1 MQQNWGLLLLL
12 QFHIDGP
19 LVSYPIRSFSSEAED
34 PLLWASTYQAGPH
47 LQQLAAAQAAQAA
60 TQAAAAGSAAGSS
73 ADTQAAA
80 APSSQQPRL
89 LPRPQQQQQQPR
101 ASLPLHPSTQRYA
114 LLPAGGMDA
123 RKAAVRGY
131 KAQAARVLEHV
142 DRLLTGGFCAH
153 GWVVSLNKHSLL

>member
-1 MQQNWGLLLLL
+1 M
-12 QFHIDGP
+12 
-19 LVSYPIRSFSSEAED
+19 
-34 PLLWASTYQAGPH
+34 WASTYQAGPH

-60 TQAAAAGSAAGSS
+60 AQAAGKAATQAAAAGSAAGSS
-73 ADTQAAA
+73 ADMQAAA
-80 APSSQQPRL
+80 APSSQ
-89 LPRPQQQQQQPR
+89 LPRPLPWPQQQQQQQPR

-142 DRLLTGGFCAH
+142 DRLLTGGCCAC
-153 GWVVSLNKHSLL
+153 GWLVSLYKRACCSTL